1 LTEQLLQYIWQF
13 QYLNTNQLVTTAGEH
28 VVVLKKGELNRNQ
41 GPDFTN
47 ASVKI
52 GDTVWAGNIELHINS
67 SHWQQ
72 HGHSADNNY
81 QNIIL
86 HVVWRHDI
94 DLHLPFPTLELQP
107 YVSSILLSRY
117 NQLMNIPAFNP
128 CEKNIHQRK
137 EITWLAWKER
147 LMIERLQAKAAVIN
161 GFLKETNSHW
171 EEVCWW
177 MMARNFGM
185 KVNSD
190 AFEKIA
196 RSVPINLLAKHKN
209 QLIQIEALLLGQAC
223 LLANSAGD
231 KYVEMLQREYGFLQ
245 NKYRLSPVHSPVY
258 HLRMRPAN
266 FPAVRL
272 AQLAALVHQSSHL
285 FSTIIE
291 QEDIKKV
298 KALLDVTA
306 NDYWHYHYVPG
317 EPTEFKEK
325 RTGSQLIDNIIIN
338 TIAPLLFAY
347 SKHTGEV
354 KYKEKALR
362 WLEQT
367 RAESNHITK
376 GFAAIGLSLQS
387 ALDSQAM
394 IQLKNEYCNLKR
406 CLDCAMGNAILK
418 GT

>member
-1 LTEQLLQYIWQF
+1 MTEQLLQYIWQF

-117 NQLMNIPAFNP
+117 NQLMNIPAFIP
-128 CEKNIHQRK
+128 CEKNIHQIK

>member
-117 NQLMNIPAFNP
+117 NQLMNIPAFIP
-128 CEKNIHQRK
+128 CEKNIHQIK